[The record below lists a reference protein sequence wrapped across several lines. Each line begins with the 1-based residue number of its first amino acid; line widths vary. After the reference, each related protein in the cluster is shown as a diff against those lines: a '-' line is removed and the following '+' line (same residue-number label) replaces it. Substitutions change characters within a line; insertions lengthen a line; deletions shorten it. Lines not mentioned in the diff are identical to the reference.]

1 MLNNFKMKNKLIIF
15 SAAMIAFIL
24 IVGATGYFYNS
35 KACSDM
41 SSMFNDRLKP
51 IVNLENSKMCA
62 KSVESDMLLLL
73 ANLDTLSDSQ
83 RSKMLDNIS
92 AYSEKLSSEISQYE
106 KSRLDEFEVQTLG
119 RFKSLREDY
128 SPTHKKILELAK
140 AGNRDEA
147 LSLFMSTKGQLDEY
161 QDYLDKLADYNVEA
175 ANAVNRQN
183 DLDSASVT
191 RNIIAA
197 IALALLCA
205 TALTYFITTSITK
218 PLSAAN
224 SQLKT
229 IANGDLTGCIPEKY
243 TCFKDEIGQISNS
256 IMQMQA
262 SLKSLISSVKHS
274 ADTISGSSQTLLTIT
289 RESSEAIGCVA
300 QAVEEVAAASMD
312 QAKNSEVITGMA
324 HALGDKIFETD
335 NLASSMLELSHR
347 TSELSQNGIEI
358 IDNLDSNMAENIKI
372 SKEVNTEVHDMYN
385 HLRNIEQ
392 TVILINKI
400 ANQTN
405 LLALNASIEAAR
417 AGEMGLGFAIVAEE
431 IRKLSEETEKA
442 AKDINEMVNTIEGK
456 AQSVVITMGDVES
469 IVRQQGDAVSKTKDV
484 FNNTSKLIGMVSS
497 SVEKVKEHTKDVNQ
511 SKENIVISIDQISSL
526 IQETTASTE
535 ETSASMEEQAAA
547 IVEIEN
553 NTEMLS
559 SISQKLHSDI
569 NKFKI

>member
-1 MLNNFKMKNKLIIF
+1 MLNNLKMQNKLIIF

-24 IVGATGYFYNS
+24 IVGSIGYFYNS
-35 KACSDM
+35 KACKDM
-41 SSMFNDRLKP
+41 GSMFNDRLKP
-51 IVNLENSKMCA
+51 IVNLENSKLCA
-62 KSVESDMLLLL
+62 KSVEADMLLLL

-83 RSKMLDNIS
+83 KSKRLDEIS
-92 AYSEKLSSEISQYE
+92 AYSEQLTSEIAQYE
-106 KSRLDEFEVQTLG
+106 KSKLDEFEVQTLG
-119 RFKSLREDY
+119 QFKKLREDY
-128 SPTHKKILELAK
+128 SPTHKEILELAK
-140 AGNRDEA
+140 SGNKDEA
-147 LSLFMSTKGQLDEY
+147 LALFMSTKSQLDDY
-161 QDYLDKLADYNVEA
+161 QGYLDKLADYNVEA

-183 DLDSASVT
+183 ELDNAAVA

-197 IALALLCA
+197 IALALFCA
-205 TALTYFITTSITK
+205 AALTYFITISITK

-224 SQLKT
+224 TQLKT
-229 IANGDLTGCIPEKY
+229 IAGGDLTGCIPEKY
-243 TCFKDEIGQISNS
+243 TSFRDEIGQISSS
-256 IMQMQA
+256 IMQMQD
-262 SLKSLISSVKHS
+262 SLKNLISSVKHS

-289 RESSEAIGCVA
+289 KESSEAIGCVA

-324 HALGDKIFETD
+324 HSLGDKIFETD
-335 NLASSMLELSHR
+335 KLASNMLELSNR
-347 TSELSQNGIEI
+347 TSELSRSGIEI
-358 IDNLDSNMAENIKI
+358 IDNLDSNMAENIRI

-392 TVILINKI
+392 TVILIDKI

-431 IRKLSEETEKA
+431 IRKLSEETERA

-456 AQSVVITMGDVES
+456 AQSVVSTMGDVES
-469 IVRQQGDAVSKTKDV
+469 IVRQQGDAVSGTKEIFGD
-484 FNNTSKLIGMVSS
+484 TSELIAMVAA
-497 SVEKVKEHTKDVNQ
+497 SVEQVKEHTRDVNQ
-511 SKENIVISIDQISSL
+511 SKEHIVTAIDQISSL

-553 NTEMLS
+553 NTETLS
-559 SISQKLHSDI
+559 SISKKLHSDI

>member
-15 SAAMIAFIL
+15 SAAMTAFIL
-24 IVGATGYFYNS
+24 IVGSIGYFYNS
-35 KACSDM
+35 KACKDM

-51 IVNLENSKMCA
+51 IVNLENSKLCA
-62 KSVESDMLLLL
+62 KAVESDMLLLL
-73 ANLDTLSDSQ
+73 ANLDTLSASQ
-83 RSKMLDNIS
+83 KSERLDEIS
-92 AYSEKLSSEISQYE
+92 AYSEQLTSEITQYE
-106 KSRLDEFEVQTLG
+106 ESKLDEFEIQTLG
-119 RFKSLREDY
+119 QFKKLREDY
-128 SPTHKKILELAK
+128 SATHKEILELAK
-140 AGNRDEA
+140 SGNKDEA
-147 LSLFMSTKGQLDEY
+147 LALFMSSKSQLDEY

-183 DLDSASVT
+183 ELDNAAVA
-191 RNIIAA
+191 RNIITA

-205 TALTYFITTSITK
+205 AALTYFITISITK

-229 IANGDLTGCIPEKY
+229 IANGDLTVCIPEKY
-243 TCFKDEIGQISNS
+243 TSFKDEIGQISSS
-256 IMQMQA
+256 IMQMQD
-262 SLKSLISSVKHS
+262 SLKSLIYNVKHS

-289 RESSEAIGCVA
+289 KESSEAIGCVA

-324 HALGDKIFETD
+324 HSLGDKIFETD
-335 NLASSMLELSHR
+335 KLASSMLELSNR

-358 IDNLDSNMAENIKI
+358 IDNLDSNMAENIRI

-392 TVILINKI
+392 TVILIDKI

-456 AQSVVITMGDVES
+456 AQSVVSTMGEVES
-469 IVRQQGDAVSKTKDV
+469 IVRQQGEAVSSTKEIFGD
-484 FNNTSKLIGMVSS
+484 TSELIAMVAA
-497 SVEKVKEHTKDVNQ
+497 SVEQVKEHTRDVNQ
-511 SKENIVISIDQISSL
+511 SKEQIVTAIDQISSL

-553 NTEMLS
+553 NTETLS
-559 SISQKLHSDI
+559 SISKKLHSDI

>member
-1 MLNNFKMKNKLIIF
+1 MLNNLKMQNKLIIF

-24 IVGATGYFYNS
+24 IVGSIGYFYNS
-35 KACSDM
+35 KACKDM
-41 SSMFNDRLKP
+41 GSMFNDRLKP
-51 IVNLENSKMCA
+51 IVNLENSKLCA

-83 RSKMLDNIS
+83 KSKRLDEIS
-92 AYSEKLSSEISQYE
+92 AYSEQLTSEITQYE
-106 KSRLDEFEVQTLG
+106 KSKLDEFEVQTLG
-119 RFKSLREDY
+119 QFKKLREDY
-128 SPTHKKILELAK
+128 SSTHKEILELAK
-140 AGNRDEA
+140 SGNKNEA
-147 LSLFMSTKGQLDEY
+147 LALFMSTKSQLDEY

-183 DLDSASVT
+183 ELDNAAVA
-191 RNIIAA
+191 RNIISA
-197 IALALLCA
+197 IALALFCA
-205 TALTYFITTSITK
+205 AALTYFITISITK

-224 SQLKT
+224 TQLKT
-229 IANGDLTGCIPEKY
+229 IAGGDLTGCIPKKY
-243 TCFKDEIGQISNS
+243 TSFRDEIGQISSS
-256 IMQMQA
+256 IMQMQD
-262 SLKSLISSVKHS
+262 SLKNLISSVKHS

-324 HALGDKIFETD
+324 HSLGDKIFETD
-335 NLASSMLELSHR
+335 KLASNMLELSNR
-347 TSELSQNGIEI
+347 TSELSRSGIEI
-358 IDNLDSNMAENIKI
+358 IDNLDSNMAENIRI

-392 TVILINKI
+392 TVILIDKI

-431 IRKLSEETEKA
+431 IRKLSEETERA

-456 AQSVVITMGDVES
+456 AQSVVSTMGDVES
-469 IVRQQGDAVSKTKDV
+469 IVRQQGDAVSGTKEIFGD
-484 FNNTSKLIGMVSS
+484 TSELIAMVAA
-497 SVEKVKEHTKDVNQ
+497 SVEQVKEHTRDVNQ
-511 SKENIVISIDQISSL
+511 SKEHIVTAIDQISSL

-553 NTEMLS
+553 NTETLS
-559 SISQKLHSDI
+559 SISKKLHSDI